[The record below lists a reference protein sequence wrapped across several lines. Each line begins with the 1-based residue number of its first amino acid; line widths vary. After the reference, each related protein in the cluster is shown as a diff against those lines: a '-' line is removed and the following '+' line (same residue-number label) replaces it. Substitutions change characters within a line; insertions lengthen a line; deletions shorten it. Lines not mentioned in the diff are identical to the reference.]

1 MHTCTLRAVTRLP
14 GVARRAPPLFF
25 MSDMEE
31 ARAIHHR
38 CECLEAALCSR
49 YPPPPPPT
57 RLMQAP
63 NSICRKD
70 IVVLLLLLPLPLPL
84 LVLVLVPV
92 LLQNYICLV
101 LHTSIVRLGPK
112 NDRPGPTLLGILD
125 AVEPLRG
132 STRSAPPGFGSWLD
146 KHLEL
151 HDPALRAQRER
162 GSKVVSSAYPLL
174 SLKVLGR
181 PVHPLR
187 FYGFSLPELDRSSH
201 VRMHA
206 SHAKRDSELSAA
218 SSSLSTSSLFASG
231 HGPFFS
237 NASEPLGPS
246 PLMHLPRP
254 ALSSKLPPLR
264 IPTPS
269 TERRDSL
276 ITYAYSSQ
284 RSAAPRSAIDADVEP
299 LLPPLKRSRVG
310 SLPRL
315 QSIGELRLFHDQQPC
330 LRCRATQ
337 KECDRGQPCSPC
349 SNLPLISSEDHWAV
363 IGCFRSSLSAFTDY
377 LLPGTSFSQ
386 GQIHTPTSSTSPTRR
401 QNVNDYLQ
409 RTCIFPAQIGDHVMT
424 CMDYRDAFWW
434 SGHQSYR
441 SFDGHHEAQQLTRDM
456 ADRPPPIL
464 CALAASWNCQETSSS
479 PLELLRYTGYICP
492 SREVEESQFPV
503 LYHAKVLLRETAFY
517 CLLHPKPV
525 VQLDPS
531 YGYRPPSDRL
541 DFTGEHSRLVE
552 QAMVVFL
559 QAFEAIAL
567 RSSPLQS
574 KEWLAAFYSLCIF
587 SIVRTLLVDLASV
600 SVLPYPAFRHRS
612 PLRDSPQNTIDS
624 VYKAL
629 VHLFITGGPML
640 TDGSPSDV
648 PQEDIPVYELTR
660 RIMRMDTWQARDI
673 RSSAD
678 FLMSLG
684 SGRIK
689 DVYGFNGFI
698 RPLQPIVTPGNDA
711 QLSTPQS
718 VSAREPR
725 WSSVGSSAFPPSS
738 SHREILLGT
747 HPEALD
753 DANISRG
760 AVTSS
765 LSQPVPEHVG
775 RARRHTV
782 AEAPTNLN
790 SSSSIFLTPM
800 RFKPA
805 YQRPPLRRVFCR
817 KCHEYPEG
825 FRGEHELRRHTDAK
839 HAALVK
845 RWVCCEPEGQSPA
858 APQPAIPLSSCKAC
872 VMQKH
877 YGAYYNA
884 AAHLRRAH
892 FNPHRGGKASG
903 DWPPMSLLKDWMRE
917 VRQSVAEAAGDAD
930 NDMSSEGEED
940 EDVKQPTRTV
950 PLTAIPPASVMELP
964 PIPINSAHLSMS
976 SVGSMTISPN
986 VREEPVPWEMVSR
999 SPAGRL
1005 APPPPPPPPLSLPP
1019 PSSAQPPIPH
1029 HLPRPMPTPP
1039 APENRS
1045 RCPFPDCGRVFKDLA
1060 AHMLT
1065 HQEERPE
1072 KCPIESCEYHTK
1084 GFARK
1089 YDKNRHAL
1097 THYRGTMVCPFCPG
1111 VGSAYAKAFNRADV
1125 FKRHL
1130 AAAHQVEQAPLH
1142 SHTTNRGGRL
1152 ITLSANS
1159 GASAICSICNNRFAA
1174 PQDFYEHLDDCVL
1187 SVIVPAGT
1195 RAALDTNNDAND
1207 DEKKTGPIVVASAL
1221 DYLRHT
1227 MPEATSAELEREGEE
1242 EEEEL
1247 SAAGR
1252 RRLQNRLNQRA
1263 SRQRKREL
1271 QKAQQQEKKKR
1282 QFSKWVFYV
1291 DPRNRKTLQDEPQD
1305 GRLSDQDKHQQQYRL
1320 AQSQSASLNEA
1331 RKEEALSDADN
1342 TAVVNCSPF
1351 DADIADVTDM
1361 FLSRN
1366 YHKKVF
1372 RFFCTMTPQDR
1383 AVFFRRLY
1391 ELVSRH
1397 VAQHTLDS
1405 QLLLSVMQFNVIR
1418 AMVTNAR
1425 WMGLSMEDMGEDII
1439 SPFYAGGDGRSSSLP
1454 ALPPAVCCGSAPV
1467 QQQHDD
1473 ELQHVPLALRPTALQ
1488 RQVAHHPWIDLCP
1501 QPSLRDALLRRLHHL
1516 DEDEFCHHMFLQSH
1530 MSDDDGM
1537 IGMVVWGEAWDPA
1550 SYEISATM
1558 VRKWPWL
1565 ADECP
1570 DIIRTTNYWRAT
1582 RRERPLR
1589 IS

>member
-1 MHTCTLRAVTRLP
+1 
-14 GVARRAPPLFF
+14 
-25 MSDMEE
+25 MEE
-31 ARAIHHR
+31 ARAIHRR
-38 CECLEAALCSR
+38 CECLEAAC
-49 YPPPPPPT
+49 
-57 RLMQAP
+57 
-63 NSICRKD
+63 
-70 IVVLLLLLPLPLPL
+70 
-84 LVLVLVPV
+84 
-92 LLQNYICLV
+92 
-101 LHTSIVRLGPK
+101 VRD
-112 NDRPGPTLLGILD
+112 NVD

-132 STRSAPPGFGSWLD
+132 SSRSAPPGFGSWLD

-151 HDPALRAQRER
+151 HDPVLRAQRER
-162 GSKVVSSAYPLL
+162 GSRVVSSAYPLP
-174 SLKVLGR
+174 SPKCWDDRCIHYVCGFPTELG
-181 PVHPLR
+181 
-187 FYGFSLPELDRSSH
+187 RSSH

-218 SSSLSTSSLFASG
+218 SSSLSTSSLLASG
-231 HGPFFS
+231 HGPFLP

-276 ITYAYSSQ
+276 VTYAYSSQ
-284 RSAAPRSAIDADVEP
+284 RSAAPRSAVDADVEP

-315 QSIGELRLFHDQQPC
+315 QSIGELRLFHDQRPC
-330 LRCRATQ
+330 LRCRATK
-337 KECDRGQPCSPC
+337 KECDRNQPCSAC

-386 GQIHTPTSSTSPTRR
+386 GQIQTPTSSTSPTRR

-409 RTCIFPAQIGDHVMT
+409 RTCVFPAHIGDHVRT

-434 SGHQSYR
+434 SGQQSYR
-441 SFDGHHEAQQLTRDM
+441 RFDGHHETQQLTREM

-464 CALAASWNCQETSSS
+464 CALAASWNCQETSSG
-479 PLELLRYTGYICP
+479 PLDLLRYTGYISP
-492 SREVEESQFPV
+492 SREVEELQYPV
-503 LYHAKVLLRETAFY
+503 LFHAKVLLRETAYY

-525 VQLDPS
+525 IELDPG

-552 QAMVVFL
+552 QAMVTFL

-567 RSSPLQS
+567 RSAPLQS
-574 KEWLAAFYSLCIF
+574 KEWLAVFYSLCIF
-587 SIVRTLLVDLASV
+587 SIIRTLLMDLASV
-600 SVLPYPAFRHRS
+600 SVLPYPAFRHQS

-660 RIMRMDTWQARDI
+660 RIMRMDTWQARNI

-684 SGRIK
+684 SGRTK
-689 DVYGFNGFI
+689 DGYGYNGFI
-698 RPLQPIVTPGNDA
+698 RPSRPSATPPSSDS

-718 VSAREPR
+718 ISAREPR
-725 WSSVGSSAFPPSS
+725 WLSVGSSAFPPSS
-738 SHREILLGT
+738 SHREILLGPR
-747 HPEALD
+747 PEALD
-753 DANISRG
+753 DANINRG

-782 AEAPTNLN
+782 AEAPTNIN
-790 SSSSIFLTPM
+790 SSSSIFGNHLTPM

-845 RWVCCEPEGQSPA
+845 RWVCCEPEGQGPA

-930 NDMSSEGEED
+930 NDMSSDGDED

-950 PLTAIPPASVMELP
+950 PLAAIPPAPVMQLP
-964 PIPINSAHLSMS
+964 PMPINSGHLSIS
-976 SVGSMTISPN
+976 SLGSMTISPH
-986 VREEPVPWEMVSR
+986 VMEEPVPWEMVSR

-1005 APPPPPPPPLSLPP
+1005 APPPPPPPPPPLSLPP
-1019 PSSAQPPIPH
+1019 PSSSQPPIPH
-1029 HLPRPMPTPP
+1029 HLSRPIPIPIPIPTPP

-1195 RAALDTNNDAND
+1195 RAAMDTNNDAND
-1207 DEKKTGPIVVASAL
+1207 DEKKTVRGGSAG
-1221 DYLRHT
+1221 
-1227 MPEATSAELEREGEE
+1227 AGAGAGAAV
-1242 EEEEL
+1242 
-1247 SAAGR
+1247 AAGER
-1252 RRLQNRLNQRA
+1252 TAGNGNG
-1263 SRQRKREL
+1263 
-1271 QKAQQQEKKKR
+1271 
-1282 QFSKWVFYV
+1282 
-1291 DPRNRKTLQDEPQD
+1291 NGNGTGNGTGTGTGTID
-1305 GRLSDQDKHQQQYRL
+1305 GTQ
-1320 AQSQSASLNEA
+1320 
-1331 RKEEALSDADN
+1331 
-1342 TAVVNCSPF
+1342 
-1351 DADIADVTDM
+1351 
-1361 FLSRN
+1361 
-1366 YHKKVF
+1366 
-1372 RFFCTMTPQDR
+1372 
-1383 AVFFRRLY
+1383 
-1391 ELVSRH
+1391 
-1397 VAQHTLDS
+1397 
-1405 QLLLSVMQFNVIR
+1405 
-1418 AMVTNAR
+1418 
-1425 WMGLSMEDMGEDII
+1425 
-1439 SPFYAGGDGRSSSLP
+1439 
-1454 ALPPAVCCGSAPV
+1454 
-1467 QQQHDD
+1467 
-1473 ELQHVPLALRPTALQ
+1473 
-1488 RQVAHHPWIDLCP
+1488 
-1501 QPSLRDALLRRLHHL
+1501 
-1516 DEDEFCHHMFLQSH
+1516 
-1530 MSDDDGM
+1530 GM
-1537 IGMVVWGEAWDPA
+1537 IYIRRAKK
-1550 SYEISATM
+1550 SARM
-1558 VRKWPWL
+1558 
-1565 ADECP
+1565 E
-1570 DIIRTTNYWRAT
+1570 
-1582 RRERPLR
+1582 
-1589 IS
+1589 

>member
-1 MHTCTLRAVTRLP
+1 MSGLLDTNSAID
-14 GVARRAPPLFF
+14 RRA
-25 MSDMEE
+25 DMHLQHVFHHGLNLSEE
-31 ARAIHHR
+31 LKMLRHKLRVLQDVVDHH
-38 CECLEAALCSR
+38 
-49 YPPPPPPT
+49 
-57 RLMQAP
+57 
-63 NSICRKD
+63 D
-70 IVVLLLLLPLPLPL
+70 V
-84 LVLVLVPV
+84 
-92 LLQNYICLV
+92 
-101 LHTSIVRLGPK
+101 
-112 NDRPGPTLLGILD
+112 D

-132 STRSAPPGFGSWLD
+132 SSRSAPPGFGSWLD

-151 HDPALRAQRER
+151 HDPVLRAQREC
-162 GSKVVSSAYPLL
+162 GSEVVSSAYPLP
-174 SLKVLGR
+174 SLKCWDDRCIHYV
-181 PVHPLR
+181 
-187 FYGFSLPELDRSSH
+187 YGFLTELDRSSH
-201 VRMHA
+201 ARMHA

-218 SSSLSTSSLFASG
+218 SSSPSSLSVLASG
-231 HGPFFS
+231 HGPYLS

-276 ITYAYSSQ
+276 ITYAYSS
-284 RSAAPRSAIDADVEP
+284 RSAAPRSAVDADVEP

-315 QSIGELRLFHDQQPC
+315 ESIGELRLFHDQRPC
-330 LRCRATQ
+330 LRCKVTK
-337 KECDRGQPCSPC
+337 KECDRNQPCSAC

-363 IGCFRSSLSAFTDY
+363 IGCYRSSLSAFTDY
-377 LLPGTSFSQ
+377 LLPGSSFSH
-386 GQIHTPTSSTSPTRR
+386 GQIQTPTSSTSPTRR

-409 RTCIFPAQIGDHVMT
+409 RTCVFPAHIGEHVRT

-434 SGHQSYR
+434 SGQQQSHRRY
-441 SFDGHHEAQQLTRDM
+441 DGHHETQQLTQDM
-456 ADRPPPIL
+456 VNRPPPIL
-464 CALAASWNCQETSSS
+464 CALAASWNCQETSAS
-479 PLELLRYTGYICP
+479 PLDLLRYTGYISP
-492 SREVEESQFPV
+492 SREAEESQYPV

-517 CLLHPKPV
+517 CLFHPKPV
-525 VQLDPS
+525 LQLDPS
-531 YGYRPPSDRL
+531 FGYQPPSDRL

-552 QAMVVFL
+552 QAMVSFL
-559 QAFEAIAL
+559 QSFETISL
-567 RSSPLQS
+567 RSSPLHS
-574 KEWLAAFYSLCIF
+574 KEWLAVFYSLCIF
-587 SIVRTLLVDLASV
+587 SIIRTLLMDLASI
-600 SVLPYPAFRHRS
+600 SLLPYPAFRHQS

-629 VHLFITGGPML
+629 VHLFITSGPML

-648 PQEDIPVYELTR
+648 PQDDVPVYELTR
-660 RIMRMDTWQARDI
+660 RIMRMDTWQARNI

-684 SGRIK
+684 SGTK
-689 DVYGFNGFI
+689 DMFGFNGFI
-698 RPLQPIVTPGNDA
+698 RPGRPNVVPIIDS

-718 VSAREPR
+718 ISAREPR
-725 WSSVGSSAFPPSS
+725 WSSVGSSAFPPAP
-738 SHREILLGT
+738 SHREILLGPR
-747 HPEALD
+747 PEALD
-753 DANISRG
+753 DANINRG
-760 AVTSS
+760 GGSSS

-782 AEAPTNLN
+782 AGETTNN
-790 SSSSIFLTPM
+790 SSPIFGNHLTPM

-817 KCHEYPEG
+817 KCNEYPEG

-845 RWVCCEPEGQSPA
+845 RWVCCEPGGQSPA
-858 APQPAIPLSSCKAC
+858 SPQPAIPLSSCKAC

-917 VRQSVAEAAGDAD
+917 VRQSVAEVGGDVD
-930 NDMSSEGEED
+930 NDMSSDGEEE
-940 EDVKQPTRTV
+940 EDVKHPTRTV
-950 PLTAIPPASVMELP
+950 PLAAIPPAPVMELP
-964 PIPINSAHLSMS
+964 PPIPIVSSHLSVS
-976 SVGSMTISPN
+976 SVSSMTVSPSIM
-986 VREEPVPWEMVSR
+986 EDQVPWEMVSR

-1019 PSSAQPPIPH
+1019 PSSQPGIPH
-1029 HLPRPMPTPP
+1029 HLSRPIPTPP

-1195 RAALDTNNDAND
+1195 RAAMETSNDAND
-1207 DEKKTGPIVVASAL
+1207 EDKKPI
-1221 DYLRHT
+1221 R
-1227 MPEATSAELEREGEE
+1227 G
-1242 EEEEL
+1242 
-1247 SAAGR
+1247 
-1252 RRLQNRLNQRA
+1252 
-1263 SRQRKREL
+1263 
-1271 QKAQQQEKKKR
+1271 
-1282 QFSKWVFYV
+1282 
-1291 DPRNRKTLQDEPQD
+1291 
-1305 GRLSDQDKHQQQYRL
+1305 
-1320 AQSQSASLNEA
+1320 
-1331 RKEEALSDADN
+1331 
-1342 TAVVNCSPF
+1342 
-1351 DADIADVTDM
+1351 
-1361 FLSRN
+1361 
-1366 YHKKVF
+1366 
-1372 RFFCTMTPQDR
+1372 
-1383 AVFFRRLY
+1383 
-1391 ELVSRH
+1391 
-1397 VAQHTLDS
+1397 
-1405 QLLLSVMQFNVIR
+1405 
-1418 AMVTNAR
+1418 
-1425 WMGLSMEDMGEDII
+1425 
-1439 SPFYAGGDGRSSSLP
+1439 
-1454 ALPPAVCCGSAPV
+1454 GSAGAGAGAGAGAAPGTTG
-1467 QQQHDD
+1467 
-1473 ELQHVPLALRPTALQ
+1473 ERTAGNGNGNGNGNGTGT
-1488 RQVAHHPWIDLCP
+1488 IDGT
-1501 QPSLRDALLRRLHHL
+1501 Q
-1516 DEDEFCHHMFLQSH
+1516 
-1530 MSDDDGM
+1530 GM
-1537 IGMVVWGEAWDPA
+1537 IYIRRAKK
-1550 SYEISATM
+1550 SARM
-1558 VRKWPWL
+1558 
-1565 ADECP
+1565 E
-1570 DIIRTTNYWRAT
+1570 
-1582 RRERPLR
+1582 
-1589 IS
+1589 